1 MTANGQMQLVNP
13 SPQQLLQTR
22 MNGVIGHRMTLSI
35 SLRLKLFSIL
45 AGILL
50 LVGSVGASQASTSS
64 SIAIESGW
72 TFRQA
77 SKSDHAEGKD
87 WTPATVPGGVH
98 TDLLK
103 AGLIPDPFYRDNE
116 AKLQWIGLTDWE
128 YKSTFDVSP
137 EMLRRAHLDL
147 VFEGLDTYADVY
159 LNESLL
165 LKADNMF
172 RSWRVPAKD
181 HLVAGANR
189 LRVVFHSPIMWMMP
203 RVKALPYRLPAV
215 HQVQEVSEEGI
226 ATDPYTRKAAYN
238 YGWDWS
244 PRLVTEG
251 LWKPVRL
258 EGWDELRV
266 QNLHIAQTRV
276 RHEAAFL
283 SAELEI
289 VSGEP
294 GRAIISIEEIQT
306 GRKSARILRQDYDL
320 EPGINH
326 VSLPFRVANPRLW
339 YPAGYGAQE
348 RYTYRATVV
357 LGKTTEVADVHTG
370 LRSIELRQE
379 PDQWGR
385 SFEFVVNGIPIF
397 CKGADV
403 VPFDNFPT
411 RVTPERHRNILE
423 SARAAH
429 MNMVRLWGGG
439 YYESDD
445 FYDLC
450 DEMGILVWQDFM
462 FGGSMVP
469 GDREFQE
476 NVRAEVIEQVKRL
489 RDHPSLALWVGNNEV
504 EVGWRYWGDRLAFKQ
519 GVSSEQRE
527 RVWQDY
533 VVLFRDIIKSAVHEY
548 GAPTPYWPS
557 TPTADFEAPPGN
569 DHIGDQHYWD
579 VWHGLAP
586 VTDYEKQFPRFMSEY
601 GFQSFPELRTVHAF
615 TQPEDLDIISPV
627 MQAHQKDRG
636 GNEVIQ
642 TYMLREYREPK
653 DFGSFLYMSQIVQA
667 EAIKE
672 GAEHFRR
679 IRPRNM
685 GTLYWQLNDCWPVAS
700 WSSIDYFGRWKA
712 LQYYARRFYDDLLI
726 SAVDQGN
733 SIDAYIVSDK
743 LQAIQAH
750 VRIRTMDFT
759 GHVSFEQT
767 KDLTVP
773 AASSVVALKIPRNL
787 LTNGV
792 PENRS
797 FAVFELSVDDRV
809 TSRNLL
815 FFAPARELEL
825 PPTNI
830 TKQWTPTSTGGD
842 LQLSS
847 LQLARHV
854 YVSFSDVEATPSDN
868 YFDLLPGESVTLHV
882 KTAAGSEAIRQA
894 LSIQTITDAF
904 EPIHHQ

>member
-1 MTANGQMQLVNP
+1 MKL
-13 SPQQLLQTR
+13 
-22 MNGVIGHRMTLSI
+22 
-35 SLRLKLFSIL
+35 LFSWRRRLFPIL
-45 AGILL
+45 AGISLCA
-50 LVGSVGASQASTSS
+50 GSVGFSQASTSS
-64 SIAIESGW
+64 SIAIDSGW

-77 SKSDHAEGKD
+77 SQSAHSEGKE
-87 WTPATVPGGVH
+87 WMPATVPGGVH
-98 TDLLK
+98 TDLLN

-128 YKSTFDVSP
+128 YRSTFAVSP

-147 VFEGLDTYADVY
+147 VFDGLDTYADVY
-159 LNESLL
+159 LNESLM

-172 RSWRVPAKD
+172 RSWRFPAKE

-189 LRVVFHSPIMWMMP
+189 LRIVFHSPITWMMP
-203 RVKALPYRLPAV
+203 TVKALPYRLPAV

-266 QNLHIAQTRV
+266 QNLHIAQKKIR
-276 RHEAAFL
+276 REAAL
-283 SAELEI
+283 LAAELEI
-289 VSGEP
+289 VSGGP
-294 GRAIISIEEIQT
+294 GRAIISIEEIQAR
-306 GRKSARILRQDYDL
+306 GRTIRLLRQPYDL
-320 EPGINH
+320 EAGINH
-326 VSLPFRVANPRLW
+326 VSLPFSVANPRLW

-348 RYTYRATVV
+348 RYTYRATVM
-357 LGKTTEVADVHTG
+357 LGKTSELADVHTG
-370 LRSIELRQE
+370 LRSIGLRQE
-379 PDQWGR
+379 PDQWGK

-450 DEMGILVWQDFM
+450 DELGILVWQDFM

-476 NVRAEVIEQVKRL
+476 NVRAEAIEQIKRL

-504 EVGWRYWGDRLAFKQ
+504 ETGWRYWGDRQAFKQ
-519 GVSSEQRE
+519 GVSPEQRE

-533 VVLFRDIIKSAVHEY
+533 VVLFHDVIKSAVREY
-548 GAPTPYWPS
+548 GSPTPYWPS
-557 TPTADFEAPPGN
+557 TPSADFEAAPGN
-569 DHIGDQHYWD
+569 DHIGDQHYWE

-615 TQPEDLDIISPV
+615 TQPGDWDIISPV

-653 DFGSFLYMSQIVQA
+653 DFASFLYMSQIVQA

-672 GAEHFRR
+672 GTEHFRR

-726 SAVDQGN
+726 SPVAQKD
-733 SIDAYIVSDK
+733 SIATYIVSDK
-743 LQAIQAH
+743 LQATQAH
-750 VRIRTMDFT
+750 VRIRVMDFT
-759 GHVSFEQT
+759 GQVSFEQSR
-767 KDLTVP
+767 DVTVP
-773 AASSVVALKIPRNL
+773 AASSEVAIEIPRNSM
-787 LTNGV
+787 TKNAA
-792 PENRS
+792 PNRI
-797 FAVFELSVDDRV
+797 FAVFELSVHDQV
-809 TSRNLL
+809 VSRNLL

-825 PPTNI
+825 SPASIMKEWVPTA
-830 TKQWTPTSTGGD
+830 TGGD
-842 LQLSS
+842 LKLSS
-847 LQLARHV
+847 MQLARHV
-854 YVSFSDVEATPSDN
+854 YVSFGDVEATPSDN
-868 YFDLLPGESVTLHV
+868 YFDLLPGESVTLHI
-882 KTAAGSEAIRQA
+882 KTEAGAGAIRQA
-894 LSIQTITDAF
+894 LNIQSITDAF
-904 EPIHHQ
+904 DPAHHQ